1 MVNWCINNMVAPRAK
16 KSEFSVKVR
25 EKGGVL
31 KRVHRRIQGFEAL
44 TSQEKVDS
52 LQKEASSQKVCFSQ
66 RSISFATGIPQA
78 TISRLCKANTENIIV
93 GSSKGARNTKLPEA
107 LISWIVEEQFCR
119 RPPLNVTSSSKSLS
133 FVVLLMLNCFS

>member
-1 MVNWCINNMVAPRAK
+1 MVNWCIHNMVAPRAK

-25 EKGGVL
+25 KEGEVL
-31 KRVHRRIQGFEAL
+31 KRVKRQGFEAL

-78 TISRLCKANTENIIV
+78 TISRLCKANTENVIIV
-93 GSSKGARNTKLPEA
+93 KGTA
-107 LISWIVEEQFCR
+107 
-119 RPPLNVTSSSKSLS
+119 
-133 FVVLLMLNCFS
+133 